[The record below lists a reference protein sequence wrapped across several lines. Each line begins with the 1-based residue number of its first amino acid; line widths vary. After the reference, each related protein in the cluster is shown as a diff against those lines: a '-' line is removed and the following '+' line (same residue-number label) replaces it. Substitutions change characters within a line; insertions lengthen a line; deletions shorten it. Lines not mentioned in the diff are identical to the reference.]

1 MLNKYVVLK
10 VISVLIAALS
20 QILLKKSALKHY
32 DNRVREYLNVLV
44 IVAYALFFAS
54 SILGIYSLR
63 GISISFSTIIESL
76 SYILIPVLSYL
87 FFKEKISQKQ
97 FVGTFIIIVGIVIF
111 NIWLDNFDD
120 KIT

>member
-1 MLNKYVVLK
+1 MGWERKMLNKYVILK

-63 GISISFSTIIESL
+63 GINISFSTIIESL

-87 FFKEKISQKQ
+87 FFNEKISQKQ
-97 FVGTFIIIVGIVIF
+97 FIGTVIIIVGIVAF
-111 NIWLDNFDD
+111 NL
-120 KIT
+120 

>member
-1 MLNKYVVLK
+1 MFNKYVILK